1 MDTSGRD
8 RCTTSSV
15 RFWREELPSERL
27 LYSLFVFVA
36 PACCAGLSISPAL
49 DTFLKERT
57 REQSKAYNY
66 KRAPEQMA
74 VRRAKKQLKAKRK
87 EDVRTE
93 AGGYNTGAY
102 GV

>member
-1 MDTSGRD
+1 L
-8 RCTTSSV
+8 
-15 RFWREELPSERL
+15 LPL
-27 LYSLFVFVA
+27 AVQ
-36 PACCAGLSISPAL
+36 ACCPSGISPAL
-49 DTFLKERT
+49 DTFLKERA

-66 KRAPEQMA
+66 KCAPEQKA
-74 VRRAKKQLKAKRK
+74 VRRAKKQLKAKWK

>member
-1 MDTSGRD
+1 M
-8 RCTTSSV
+8 
-15 RFWREELPSERL
+15 
-27 LYSLFVFVA
+27 
-36 PACCAGLSISPAL
+36 
-49 DTFLKERT
+49 KERT

-93 AGGYNTGAY
+93 AGGYNTGAGGIY
-102 GV
+102 MKGEVNFSPRDLRARPEGVNSTEPPLQR